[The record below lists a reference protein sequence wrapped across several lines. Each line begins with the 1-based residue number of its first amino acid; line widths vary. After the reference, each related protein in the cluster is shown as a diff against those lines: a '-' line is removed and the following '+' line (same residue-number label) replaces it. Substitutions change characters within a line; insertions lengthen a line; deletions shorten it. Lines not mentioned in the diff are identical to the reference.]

1 MEPPLLASERYEVLR
16 ELGRGGMGVVYLAED
31 RQLGRRVALKAL
43 HGHLNRDEAFVRRFL
58 EEARSVSQL
67 HHPNI
72 VYVNGI
78 ERTGNVVAIDMEYV
92 DGPSL
97 AEYRH
102 GPAPTPYVIAGIA
115 NDALHG
121 LAACHQLGIMHRD
134 IKPSNILLNQQGHA
148 KVTDFGLAT
157 AYADQL
163 EEKVRGNTSTGF
175 LMGTPRYM
183 PLRAW
188 EGGAPEPSWDLYA
201 LGVVLFELVSRQTAF
216 EGDSPAAIMR
226 NQIADPLP
234 PLGSVSDS
242 ISPEFAAFVDRL
254 VGLGKPGAPPLDAA
268 AALDLLQSTPEFEGV
283 RESNTTRTLAA
294 IPKRSLYAARLRQL
308 GTYRMRR
315 LARRAAAVSLA
326 AAAALLLWTVARP
339 GATPPAAAPASDPGP
354 APPALLPADAPVF
367 LDVRAVDDVAFGD
380 GVWAVER
387 DARGIPTAITGFTEL
402 GLWSLQIGAP
412 LAPGEM
418 YLVSGSWATVL
429 SLENRLVHFGS
440 LAGSLA
446 WNANAGGAV
455 ISLERVRERDGSRTK
470 FTVSAHA
477 RANGYDFSSFWREL
491 EASPALQPLLYA
503 ELLGRRLPWA
513 EALEARLPSLAGGR
527 IRVPL
532 IQEAVT
538 ADGELSEATWTR
550 GEFDSYGRTGEAVI
564 PPDSDAPPLFV
575 RWTENTVVFAA
586 RLPEAPPGTQF
597 EVGVLPALDT
607 SLDHGGRFFVT
618 VASDGSI
625 RGRAERGG
633 AEQPWEFTW
642 EAGASAPGDGSVSF
656 ELAIP
661 IADLPETAAPA
672 PAHRWR
678 VNARATAPSAGG
690 AWQTL
695 ATWGDADLEAL
706 RHGLLLEF
714 QGGAG

>member
-1 MEPPLLASERYEVLR
+1 
-16 ELGRGGMGVVYLAED
+16 MGVVYLAED
-31 RQLGRRVALKAL
+31 RQLGRRVALKVL
-43 HGHLNRDEAFVRRFL
+43 HRHLNRDEAFVKRFL

-78 ERTGNVVAIDMEYV
+78 EQTGDAVAIDMEFV
-92 DGPSL
+92 DGLSL
-97 AEYRH
+97 AEYRQ
-102 GPAPTPYVIAGIA
+102 GPAPTPFVLAAIA
-115 NDALHG
+115 NDALNG

-134 IKPSNILLNQQGHA
+134 IKPSNILLNQQGQA

-163 EEKVRGNTSTGF
+163 EDKVRGNTSTGF
-175 LMGTPRYM
+175 FMGTPRYM
-183 PLRAW
+183 PLCAW
-188 EGGAPEPSWDLYA
+188 EGGAPDPSWDLYA
-201 LGVVLFELVSRQTAF
+201 LGIVLFELVSRRTAF
-216 EGDSPAAIMR
+216 EGDSPVAIMR
-226 NQIADPLP
+226 SQIADPLP
-234 PLGSVSDS
+234 PLETVSDS
-242 ISPEFAAFVDRL
+242 VSPSFAAFVDTL
-254 VGLGKPGAPPLDAA
+254 VATGKPGALPLDAA
-268 AALDLLQSTPEFEGV
+268 AALDLLHGTPEYDELN
-283 RESNTTRTLAA
+283 ESNTSRTLPA
-294 IPKRSLYAARLRQL
+294 IPKRGLYAARLRSL

-326 AAAALLLWTVARP
+326 AAAALLLWTVTRP
-339 GATPPAAAPASDPGP
+339 GATPPAPAPESNPAAAPRA
-354 APPALLPADAPVF
+354 ALPADAPVF
-367 LDVRAVDDVAFGD
+367 LDVRAVDNPAFGD
-380 GVWAVER
+380 GVWGVER

-402 GLWSLQIGAP
+402 GLWSLEIGPPAG
-412 LAPGEM
+412 PGEM
-418 YLVSGSWATVL
+418 YRVSGAWAKVH

-446 WNANAGGAV
+446 WDADAGSAV

-470 FTVSAHA
+470 FTVSGRA
-477 RANGYDFSSFWREL
+477 RANGYDATSFWRDL
-491 EASPALQPLLYA
+491 EANPALQPLLYA

-513 EALEARLPSLAGGR
+513 AALEARLPALAGGR
-527 IRVPL
+527 IRVPR

-538 ADGELSEATWTR
+538 ADGVLSEATWTR

-564 PPDSDAPPLFV
+564 PPDSGAPPLLV
-575 RWTENTVVFAA
+575 RWTESSVVFAA
-586 RLPEAPPGTQF
+586 RLPEAPPETQF

-618 VASDGSI
+618 VRGDGSI
-625 RGRAERGG
+625 RGRAELGG
-633 AEQPWEFTW
+633 AEQPWECTW
-642 EAGASAPGDGSVSF
+642 DAGASAPGDGSVSF

-661 IADLPETAAPA
+661 IADLPETAVPA

-678 VNARATAPSAGG
+678 VNARAAAPSAGG